1 MTVAMVA
8 TGEAV
13 GTTTAVVME
22 ATSLIV
28 EATNVVEV
36 TILKIII
43 GVEAMLRTMF
53 RTSAQTTAVAP
64 TNRADTGPH
73 RALDLAAALDHR
85 CLLESVTSYH
95 HLLSAMNGRIERP
108 RRCLLENATS
118 SSRIPSETRRG
129 IERPHR
135 CLLENGT
142 SDSHPLNATSSRMG
156 LAPLAAP

>member
-1 MTVAMVA
+1 MTVDMAA

-13 GTTTAVVME
+13 GTTAAVVME
-22 ATSLIV
+22 ATSLLVGAII
-28 EATNVVEV
+28 VVEV
-36 TILKIII
+36 TMLKIII

-53 RTSAQTTAVAP
+53 PTSAQTTAVAP
-64 TNRADTGPH
+64 TNRADTGHH

-85 CLLESVTSYH
+85 CLLGDVTSYR
-95 HLLSAMNGRIERP
+95 HLPSAMNVGIERP

-118 SSRIPSETRRG
+118 SSPLPSETRRG
-129 IERPHR
+129 IERPHQ

-142 SDSHPLNATSSRMG
+142 SGSHLLNVTNSRIG